1 MGTAPRRRLERNSLA
16 HHEPIPGRLEG
27 GPSRCHFLSV
37 RYLMTRMRSV
47 PDSAIHA
54 SLLRPSIWRTSAL
67 GRSLGKLSK
76 VSFTGSKRSTE
87 LALHS
92 DTHTPSSSSTH
103 TAYACGSGPG
113 GFHSFQEFVPA
124 SKSASLPEFHSLT
137 HSRPR
142 ESDHTRRVP
151 LSCVGGTKSDT
162 APVSR
167 STLAR

>member
-1 MGTAPRRRLERNSLA
+1 MRT
-16 HHEPIPGRLEG
+16 
-27 GPSRCHFLSV
+27 CHFFSV

-47 PDSAIHA
+47 PDSAIQI
-54 SLLRPSIWRTSAL
+54 SSLRPSIWRTSAL

-76 VSFTGSKRSTE
+76 VSLSGSKRSTE

-92 DTHTPSSSSTH
+92 DTHTPSSPSTH
-103 TAYACGSGPG
+103 TAYAWGFRPGS
-113 GFHSFQEFVPA
+113 FHSFQDFVPA
-124 SKSASLPEFHSLT
+124 SNSARFPEFHSLT

-151 LSCVGGTKSDT
+151 LSCVGGSKSDT